1 MFTLLQTTC
10 THHWADCLRFKPS
23 LKIHTFQSSENRIK
37 CLRFEGSLFMG
48 KLTSAHIL

>member
-23 LKIHTFQSSENRIK
+23 LKIHTFQSSENRINVCALK
-37 CLRFEGSLFMG
+37 DHCSWES
-48 KLTSAHIL
+48 